1 MHSDAVSTAMFT
13 FSQPWGDHMQI
24 RSALLKSTASAVL
37 LAASLSAAQAATFA
51 APTSA
56 VLTLSTDLVGL
67 LGTGTTYTAL
77 GDATYNAGARTL
89 TESFTSVN
97 LSNSSA
103 TDLIGL
109 TNAAAGLRLT
119 SAGTTL
125 DITGISYSNATK
137 SLSAVLSVNGAQQ
150 FNGVFLTSGSASVSE
165 AFNATTGTGLLTT
178 GNLNLSSGAAST
190 LVSAFGLPSFY
201 ASLATGVNFGN
212 LTVDVLSPA
221 VAAVPEPST
230 YALMGLG
237 LVGMGLVARRRRA

>member
-1 MHSDAVSTAMFT
+1 
-13 FSQPWGDHMQI
+13 MQA
-24 RSALLKSTASAVL
+24 RSAILKSTVLAAL
-37 LAASLSAAQAATFA
+37 LATSLSAAEAASFT

-56 VLTLSTDLVGL
+56 VLTLSTDLTSL
-67 LGTGTTYTAL
+67 LGAGTTYTAL
-77 GDATYNAGARTL
+77 GDASYNAATRTL

-109 TNAAAGLRLT
+109 TGATSGLRLT
-119 SAGTTL
+119 ASGTTL
-125 DITGISYSNATK
+125 DITGVSYDNVAK

-150 FNGVFLTSGSASVSE
+150 YSGVFLTTASVTLGE
-165 AFNATTGTGLLTT
+165 TFNATTGTGLLTT

-201 ASLATGVNFGN
+201 AGLATGVNFGN
-212 LTVDVLSPA
+212 LQVDVLSPT
-221 VAAVPEPST
+221 AVPEPST

-237 LVGMGLVARRRRA
+237 LVGMGFVARRRRA

>member
-1 MHSDAVSTAMFT
+1 
-13 FSQPWGDHMQI
+13 MQARFAI
-24 RSALLKSTASAVL
+24 LKSTALAAL
-37 LAASLSAAQAATFA
+37 LATSLSAAQAASFT

-56 VLTLSTDLVGL
+56 VLTLSTDLTSL
-67 LGTGTTYTAL
+67 LGAGTTYTAL
-77 GDATYNAGARTL
+77 GDASYNAATRTL

-109 TNAAAGLRLT
+109 TGATSGLRLT
-119 SAGTTL
+119 ASGTTL
-125 DITGISYSNATK
+125 DITGVSYDNVAK

-150 FNGVFLTSGSASVSE
+150 YSGVFLTTASVTLGE
-165 AFNATTGTGLLTT
+165 TFNATTGTGLLTT

-201 ASLATGVNFGN
+201 AGLATGVNFGN
-212 LTVDVLSPA
+212 LKVDVLSPT
-221 VAAVPEPST
+221 AVPEPST

-237 LVGMGLVARRRRA
+237 LVGMGFVARRRRA

>member
-1 MHSDAVSTAMFT
+1 
-13 FSQPWGDHMQI
+13 MQA
-24 RSALLKSTASAVL
+24 RSAILKSTVLAAL
-37 LAASLSAAQAATFA
+37 LATSLSAAQAASFT

-56 VLTLSTDLVGL
+56 VLTLSTDLTSL
-67 LGTGTTYTAL
+67 LGAGTTYTAL
-77 GDATYNAGARTL
+77 GDASYNAATRTL

-109 TNAAAGLRLT
+109 TGATSGLRLT
-119 SAGTTL
+119 ASGTTL
-125 DITGISYSNATK
+125 DITGVSYDNVAK

-150 FNGVFLTSGSASVSE
+150 YSGVFLTTASVTLGE

-201 ASLATGVNFGN
+201 AGLATGVNFGN
-212 LTVDVLSPA
+212 LQVDVLSPT
-221 VAAVPEPST
+221 AVPEPST

-237 LVGMGLVARRRRA
+237 LVGMGFVARRRRA

>member
-1 MHSDAVSTAMFT
+1 
-13 FSQPWGDHMQI
+13 MQA
-24 RSALLKSTASAVL
+24 RSAILKSTVLAAL
-37 LAASLSAAQAATFA
+37 LATSLSAAQAASFT

-56 VLTLSTDLVGL
+56 VLTLSTDLTSL
-67 LGTGTTYTAL
+67 LGAGTTYTAL
-77 GDATYNAGARTL
+77 GDASYNAATRTL

-109 TNAAAGLRLT
+109 TGATSGLRLT
-119 SAGTTL
+119 ASGTTL
-125 DITGISYSNATK
+125 DITGVSYDNVAK

-150 FNGVFLTSGSASVSE
+150 YSGVFLTTASVTLGE
-165 AFNATTGTGLLTT
+165 TFNATTGTGLLTT

-201 ASLATGVNFGN
+201 AGLATGVNFGN
-212 LTVDVLSPA
+212 LQVDVLSPT
-221 VAAVPEPST
+221 AVPEPST

-237 LVGMGLVARRRRA
+237 LVGMGFVARRRRA